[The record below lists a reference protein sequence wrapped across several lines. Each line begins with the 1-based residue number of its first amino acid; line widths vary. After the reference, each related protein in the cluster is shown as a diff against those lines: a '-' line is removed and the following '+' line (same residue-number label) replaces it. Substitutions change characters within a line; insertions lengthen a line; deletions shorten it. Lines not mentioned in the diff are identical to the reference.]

1 MSGRDEGMEKRKD
14 AGGRFPGLSP
24 KSLLIG
30 LAGAAAVAYLFY
42 DRLSGLIPGAAAGLY
57 IAFAAEKANR
67 RSREQKRREWIR
79 LLLISLETGLE
90 AGCSLEN
97 ALAAALEDVE
107 RNFGKQK
114 ELHKKTERIRWQLE
128 MRIPVWQIM
137 EELGTDLQLEEAEEF
152 AQVLKIQQ
160 RTGGNLIRTMQS
172 TADKLKAGME
182 LKKEIEAAVAEKR
195 LEQRIMTLMPCG
207 ILLYLRLV
215 NGAYIEPAYT
225 TAAGALVM
233 TAALFLNLLGD
244 YLGSRIID

>member
-1 MSGRDEGMEKRKD
+1 MKKPKEAVRKPH
-14 AGGRFPGLSP
+14 GFSL
-24 KSLLIG
+24 KSLFTG
-30 LAGAAAVAYLFY
+30 LAGAVVVAYLFY
-42 DRLSGLIPGAAAGLY
+42 DRIFGLIPGAAAGLY
-57 IAFAAEKANR
+57 IAYAVEKVFR
-67 RSREQKRREWIR
+67 RSRERKRREWLR
-79 LLLISLETGLE
+79 LLLISLETSLE

-97 ALAAALEDVE
+97 ALTLAVEDVD
-107 RNFGKQK
+107 RSFGKPSGFQK
-114 ELHKKTERIRWQLE
+114 MTDRIRWQME

-137 EELGTDLQLEEAEEF
+137 EGLGADFQMEEAEEF

-182 LKKEIEAAVAEKR
+182 LKKEIEASIAEKR

-225 TAAGALVM
+225 TAAGVLVM
-233 TAALFLNLLGD
+233 TAALGLNLLGD
-244 YLGSRIID
+244 YLGSRIVDGNQKG